1 MTRRAPQLS
10 PEVLRLIRRVAEES
24 DPEVRRRLLDG
35 FELIAEMP
43 DLVDRLTHV
52 DELLEASDDVDG
64 EGDDLDEFDD
74 DDDDDD
80 DDDLPARARS
90 RRRGGDWWPRSPGP
104 RGSLSAPRRGTRFGT
119 TWWGRAWV
127 EALEQRARLD
137 PNRLPRGRGYARS
150 GAVGP
155 LALAPGEVSAAVQG
169 SRAAPYVVRL
179 RVREFTGDEWRAVL
193 TAVAARASHAAALLD
208 GVLEP
213 AVVED
218 VAREGIALLPAA
230 GEIGPSCSCPDWANP
245 CKHAAAVC
253 YLVADRMDE
262 DPFTIL
268 LLRGRSREQALAGLR
283 SLRGEGSGAVTA
295 PPASLEPA
303 VDPGVEA
310 RALPAGEGTAALP
323 APPPPPPRPGLPA
336 SLAVDP
342 PAGARVRGED
352 LLALAADAARRA
364 WELAHGTGD
373 GGLDLSVEADLARLA
388 AQRLGGSGF
397 DDLATRA
404 GARPRALMRAA
415 LAWHLGGR
423 AAFEV
428 LDGPGWQPPADVVEE
443 GRAALAAAFGHAS
456 VRGERVTHH
465 GAGMQLRY
473 GRDELWYLLEKRS
486 GAWEMHHPPDV
497 DPRRLVALVAPATTG
512 TTEAPSDGPRAR
524 MTRSRGLR

>member
-1 MTRRAPQLS
+1 
-10 PEVLRLIRRVAEES
+10 
-24 DPEVRRRLLDG
+24 
-35 FELIAEMP
+35 
-43 DLVDRLTHV
+43 
-52 DELLEASDDVDG
+52 
-64 EGDDLDEFDD
+64 DD

-80 DDDLPARARS
+80 PPARRRS
-90 RRRGGDWWPRSPGP
+90 RGGDWWPRSPGP

-137 PNRLPRGRGYARS
+137 HNRLPRGRTYARS

-155 LALAPGEVSAAVQG
+155 LTLAPGEVSAPVQG

-193 TAVAARASHAAALLD
+193 TAIAARASHAAALLE

-213 AVVED
+213 AVVDD

-283 SLRGEGSGAVTA
+283 SLRGEGAGAVAA
-295 PPASLEPA
+295 PPASAEPV

-310 RALPAGEGTAALP
+310 RTLPALQATAALP

-342 PAGARVRGED
+342 PAGAPVRGED
-352 LLALAADAARRA
+352 LRALAADAARRA
-364 WELAHGTGD
+364 WELAQGTGD

-397 DDLATRA
+397 DDLAARA
-404 GARPRALMRAA
+404 GARPRALMRTA

-443 GRAALAAAFGHAS
+443 GQAAVAAAFGRAS
-456 VRGERVTHH
+456 VRGERVTRP
-465 GAGMQLRY
+465 GWDCSSAMAATSSGTCWRSARGC
-473 GRDELWYLLEKRS
+473 GRCTTRPTPTRGGWWRWSRLPSPARRTADDDNGVGSALALGGTRFDPLEKC
-486 GAWEMHHPPDV
+486 G
-497 DPRRLVALVAPATTG
+497 G
-512 TTEAPSDGPRAR
+512 
-524 MTRSRGLR
+524 RG

>member
-1 MTRRAPQLS
+1 VTRRAPQLR

-24 DPEVRRRLLDG
+24 DPVVRRRLLDG
-35 FELIAEMP
+35 FEMTAGAP
-43 DLVDRLTHV
+43 DVVEGLVQP
-52 DELLEASDDVDG
+52 DELGDPDESDDVDE
-64 EGDDLDEFDD
+64 EGDDLDELDD
-74 DDDDDD
+74 DLDEYDEFD
-80 DDDLPARARS
+80 DDDLPARSRG
-90 RRRGGDWWPRSPGP
+90 RRRGGEWWPPPSPGP
-104 RGSLSAPRRGTRFGT
+104 RSSLSAPRRGTRFGT

-127 EALEQRARLD
+127 EALEQQARLD
-137 PNRLPRGRGYARS
+137 PNRLPRGRAYARS

-155 LALAPGEVSAAVQG
+155 LALAPGEVSAPVQG
-169 SRAAPYVVRL
+169 SRRSPYVVRL

-193 TAVAARASHAAALLD
+193 TAIAARASHAAALLD

-230 GEIGPSCSCPDWANP
+230 GEIGPSCSCPDWATP

-268 LLRGRSREQALAGLR
+268 LLRGRSREQTLAGLR

-295 PPASLEPA
+295 PPASAEPA

-310 RALPAGEGTAALP
+310 RTLRAQEAAALP

-342 PAGARVRGED
+342 PAGAGVRGED

-373 GGLDLSVEADLARLA
+373 GGLDLSVEADVARLA

-397 DDLATRA
+397 DDLARRA

-428 LDGPGWQPPADVVEE
+428 LDGPGWQPPADLVEE
-443 GRAALAAAFGHAS
+443 GRAAFVAAFGRAS

-465 GAGMQLRY
+465 GAGIQLRY

-486 GAWEMHHPPDV
+486 GVWELHHPPDA

-512 TTEAPSDGPRAR
+512 TAEAQSDG
-524 MTRSRGLR
+524 G